1 MHCTQCIEEIK
12 AAICFA
18 IFFEQ
23 LNDLPLDVCRKL
35 IKSFGKGEI
44 NGTIKKAPA
53 LGLNG
58 DMKLEGYSGNGG
70 DMKPE
75 VDSGNGERYNIE
87 PNNGSFAL

>member
-1 MHCTQCIEEIK
+1 MFCKI
-12 AAICFA
+12 
-18 IFFEQ
+18 FEQ
-23 LNDLPLDVCRKL
+23 LNDLPLYICRKL
-35 IKSFGKGEI
+35 IKSFGKSEI

-58 DMKLEGYSGNGG
+58 DMKLEGDSGNGG

-75 VDSGNGERYNIE
+75 VDSGNSERYNIE

>member
-58 DMKLEGYSGNGG
+58 NMKLEGDSGNGG
-70 DMKPE
+70 DMNPE
-75 VDSGNGERYNIE
+75 GAYSGSDGDNIKL
-87 PNNGSFAL
+87 NNGSVSL

>member
-1 MHCTQCIEEIK
+1 M
-12 AAICFA
+12 
-18 IFFEQ
+18 FEQ
-23 LNDLPLDVCRKL
+23 LHALPLYICWKL
-35 IKSFGKGEI
+35 IQKVGKGDI
-44 NGTIKKAPA
+44 KGTIKNEPT

-58 DMKLEGYSGNGG
+58 SMKLEGDSGNGG